1 MCDLENPQTLKNSGC
16 TALKPDTAKIFI
28 RKNRLPSQAAGTVL
42 IFVKK

>member
-28 RKNRLPSQAAGTVL
+28 
-42 IFVKK
+42 KKTGCLLRQPELF